1 MNYKRNV
8 NNYYIY
14 YVQQSPKIASTI
26 DAIAFFCSIASIVE
40 AIFGK
45 AKIYKLFAGFCFV
58 KIVKK

>member
-26 DAIAFFCSIASIVE
+26 DAIAFFCSIASLVILAKQKSTNYLRVF
-40 AIFGK
+40 ALPKYFTIF
-45 AKIYKLFAGFCFV
+45 
-58 KIVKK
+58 